1 LIIAAPGNLELFRRR
16 AAMLDEIGR
25 DDLAVAD
32 LERVYAGDPSSAPE
46 LVRALER
53 AVARAEPPEDARYA
67 LRLVDVLEAAG
78 DLPGARGR
86 LADFLGHQPEDLT
99 GFRRLA
105 DLDQRIGNVNE
116 ALLTLERLS
125 GLETGAALVDVALK
139 LTDLAE
145 KAGKLEL
152 ARTAL
157 ERAFSA
163 EPSHDALRTRLEG
176 LYEKVGATRE
186 LSELLLQQAAV
197 EQDRDVHKL
206 LVLRA
211 AEALLASGDAEAAVR
226 VLEVLRE
233 EMPDSIEAT
242 VLLARAYSEAG
253 RGDQG
258 LGALQAVVEAQ
269 RGRRNKALI
278 PVYQQIAKL
287 HLEEGFLTDAMESMA
302 KAFELDSKNAK
313 LALELGRLALDSEEV
328 DVAQRAF
335 RAVTIMRA
343 PSAEEAGGAEPSD
356 KAEAN
361 YNLALLAQKQ
371 GDARKA
377 KVLVSKALADN
388 PDHEGA
394 RALSSEIAGR

>member
-1 LIIAAPGNLELFRRR
+1 
-16 AAMLDEIGR
+16 MLDEIGR

-53 AVARAEPPEDARYA
+53 AVARAEPPDDARYA

-125 GLETGAALVDVALK
+125 SLETGAALVDVALK

-145 KAGKLEL
+145 KAGKLSL
-152 ARTAL
+152 ARAAL

-197 EQDRDVHKL
+197 EQDREAHKL

-313 LALELGRLALDSEEV
+313 LALELGRLAIDSEEL

-343 PSAEEAGGAEPSD
+343 PSPEEAGGAEPTD

-361 YNLALLAQKQ
+361 FNLALLAQKQ

-394 RALSSEIAGR
+394 RALSNEIAGR